1 MVIPTSGADAKQPL
15 VRWGQIKR
23 QPRRSTL
30 DRWASQFVDANLAY
44 LPSPSGIVVVDI
56 DDRSHED
63 RARRLLGIGDTPL
76 IIASGK
82 RGLHFPLRT
91 RQPLPSRDLRR
102 FGIVGEIKGARSIV
116 VAPGSMHP
124 ETGRAYHFLSGD
136 WDAFLQVPW
145 LDVAA
150 LQALIGHPVEEPEP
164 LLRSPVER
172 RNPIGR
178 RNGSTF
184 DHLRALG
191 VAGLISSRAEVLA
204 AADDYN
210 LAHNDPPE
218 PQHKVIA
225 TAKSVW
231 SYIEKG
237 QCKGP
242 GKHQHTSL
250 TQVEHRALRA
260 LDSKK
265 YRYADALALYL
276 ELKLVHGA
284 RAQRGH
290 TFAIAAKAMAAAG
303 SIPGWTDRKRYLR
316 ATKALLICGLLEL
329 VDGAHLQ
336 RWTSTDHKRRV
347 RGLRAAQYRFARG
360 HL

>member
-1 MVIPTSGADAKQPL
+1 MPSSPL

-30 DRWASQFVDANLAY
+30 DRWASQFVGANLAY

-63 RARRLLGIGDTPL
+63 RARRLLGIGETPL

-116 VAPGSMHP
+116 VAPGSIHP

-136 WDAFLQVPW
+136 WDAFLEVPW

-150 LQALIGHPVEEPEP
+150 LEALIGHHVEEPEAA
-164 LLRSPVER
+164 LRSPVER

-191 VAGLISSRAEVLA
+191 AAGIFSSLSEVLA
-204 AADDYN
+204 AAEAYN
-210 LAHNDPPE
+210 AAHNDPPE

-231 SYIEKG
+231 SYIENG

-242 GKHQHTSL
+242 NRRPYASL
-250 TQVEHRALRA
+250 TEAEHCALRS
-260 LDSKK
+260 LDPKK
-265 YRYADALALYL
+265 NRYADALALYL

-284 RAQRGH
+284 RAQRGD
-290 TFAIAAKAMAAAG
+290 TFAIAATAMAEAG
-303 SIPGWTDRKRYLR
+303 TIPGWTDRKRFLR

-329 VDGAHLQ
+329 
-336 RWTSTDHKRRV
+336 R
-347 RGLRAAQYRFARG
+347 
-360 HL
+360 